1 LFDGNQ
7 LNNCFLQENAAL
19 DTPLTNVADDLK
31 SMTVV
36 EVEDL
41 VPRNVAVIRPRAADP
56 RHVGTNFK
64 KFRKVWYFNILNVQ
78 SPLFN
83 VQYFMKK

>member
-1 LFDGNQ
+1 MNS
-7 LNNCFLQENAAL
+7 CFLQETAAL
-19 DTPLTNVADDLK
+19 DKSIMNAADGLE

-41 VPRNVAVIRPRAADP
+41 VPLNVAVIRPRAVDP

-64 KFRKVWYFNILNVQ
+64 KFRKVGCPSYA
-78 SPLFN
+78 
-83 VQYFMKK
+83 